1 MKTTTWLPFLPALRS
16 RSMRRRPHNSRLT
29 TCIIVSDGLRWQEIF
44 TGADPTLLNEEHG
57 GIWASEASL
66 KQQFWDDDP
75 KVRRRLLFPFLWDV
89 VAKQGQIFGN
99 QAKGSIARVTN
110 GLAFSYPGYNEMLT
124 GHPDARINTNEYGP
138 KSERQRL

>member
-1 MKTTTWLPFLPALRS
+1 VVL
-16 RSMRRRPHNSRLT
+16 
-29 TCIIVSDGLRWQEIF
+29 IVSDGLRWQEIF

-89 VAKQGQIFGN
+89 VAKQGQIFGIKPR
-99 QAKGSIARVTN
+99 AALPGSRTVSPSHIRATTRC
-110 GLAFSYPGYNEMLT
+110 
-124 GHPDARINTNEYGP
+124 
-138 KSERQRL
+138 